1 VACHAEA
8 ETWEATD
15 WPQILLLY
23 DALYALLPTPVVGLH
38 RAIALRQVAGP
49 AVALAELDALA
60 GPLAGYHLLHATRAQ
75 PLRDLGRASEARVAD
90 ERALG
95 LTGNPAERAFSNAS
109 PEAPTTDLKGH
120 QWPTRRR
127 HHRPDPRHR
136 AAPWQA
142 HRRLDRAD
150 EGRLAIQA
158 PGRRGHAEERSR
170 DYPRR
175 GAPHRAAGP
184 QRRPARGGFAH
195 GSCGCA
201 LRRQAG
207 GPAADPR
214 PTHRHDHDVVQSAG
228 T

>member
-95 LTGNPAERAFSNAS
+95 LTGNPAERAFSNNAS
-109 PEAPTTDLKGH
+109 LRHPTTDPNGH
-120 QWPTRRR
+120 QWPT
-127 HHRPDPRHR
+127 PPTASPPRS
-136 AAPWQA
+136 AASSSAMASPS
-142 HRRLDRAD
+142 
-150 EGRLAIQA
+150 
-158 PGRRGHAEERSR
+158 PS
-170 DYPRR
+170 
-175 GAPHRAAGP
+175 
-184 QRRPARGGFAH
+184 
-195 GSCGCA
+195 GS
-201 LRRQAG
+201 
-207 GPAADPR
+207 
-214 PTHRHDHDVVQSAG
+214 S
-228 T
+228 